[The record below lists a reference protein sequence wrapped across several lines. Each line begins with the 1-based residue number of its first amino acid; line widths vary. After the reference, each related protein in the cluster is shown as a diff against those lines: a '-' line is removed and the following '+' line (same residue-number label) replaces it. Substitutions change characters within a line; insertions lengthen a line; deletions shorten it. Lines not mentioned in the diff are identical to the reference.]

1 MNQYTEKFPFK
12 YSPEIKRVIYTLTV
26 FLILSISFLLLAY
39 YESNTSTALFL
50 HIVIGTFFS
59 VATLLM
65 AKVLY
70 KTIKFCQQIIVNDTG
85 ISSPPSNTMGQNIMI
100 KYSSIKR
107 IFLHSVD
114 SHMSIVILHN
124 NERLIISETLLRD
137 RNTFIAL
144 ARCIDKKIKIE
155 NFSEG

>member
-1 MNQYTEKFPFK
+1 M
-12 YSPEIKRVIYTLTV
+12 V
-26 FLILSISFLLLAY
+26 
-39 YESNTSTALFL
+39 
-50 HIVIGTFFS
+50 
-59 VATLLM
+59 
-65 AKVLY
+65 KVLY
-70 KTIKFCQQIIVNDTG
+70 KTITSRQQIIVTNTG

-107 IFLHSVD
+107 IFLHSID

-144 ARCIDKKIKIE
+144 TRSLDKKITVE